1 MSTPIDTRTDILR
14 VLDRAAP
21 YALPEARLAEE
32 FPQLSGADLAEH
44 LGWLLDQRLAGRMT
58 DRLGATKWF
67 IKEAGQT
74 ALRAL

>member
-1 MSTPIDTRTDILR
+1 MQTPIETRTDLLR

-32 FPQLSGADLAEH
+32 FPALAAADLAEH
-44 LGWLLDQRLAGRMT
+44 LGWLLDQRLAGRLE
-58 DRLGATKWF
+58 DRLGAVKWF

-74 ALRAL
+74 ALRSL